1 MLDEIPE
8 KCSSNHVIEHGDIV
22 LSSRV
27 RLARNLIDYPFP
39 SFINKHQEKKIQ
51 EEILAAFSRL
61 PGSENFTI
69 LQLDALSS
77 VDKKILLERNLITE
91 GYSLGKDKV
100 VVLSEDESVSTMI
113 CENDHIRLS
122 CIKEGM
128 VLEDVYGAIDGLD
141 TLLEGQL
148 HYAAS
153 MEWGYLSGNFRNLG
167 TGMRAS
173 IMVHL
178 PALVMTSLIERA
190 LKAVSQVGLGVKGF
204 FAEGSSSLGN
214 VYQLSNQVSIGMDEM
229 GILSNL
235 ENVSK
240 ALIEY
245 ERKAR
250 NELLQ
255 KERMKVE
262 DTVFRALGVL
272 TNCRSISS
280 REAIEL
286 LSQLRWGV
294 SMDLITGI
302 PLSVLDRLF
311 FLTQKHHVQK
321 SMGQK
326 KAGDTMDIDGFRA
339 AIIRESL
346 NIEMGGA

>member
-8 KCSSNHVIEHGDIV
+8 KYSSNDLIEQGDIV

-39 SFINKHQEKKIQ
+39 SSLSKQQEQIIQ
-51 EEILAAFSRL
+51 TEILAAFSRL
-61 PGSENFTI
+61 PGSDNITI
-69 LQLDALSS
+69 LQLNDLSS
-77 VDKKILLERNLITE
+77 VDRKILLERNLITE

-100 VVLSEDESVSTMI
+100 VVLNEEKSVSTMI
-113 CENDHIRLS
+113 CETDHIRLA
-122 CIKEGM
+122 CIKDGL
-128 VLEDVYGAIDGLD
+128 VLEDAYEVIDGLD
-141 TLLEGQL
+141 TLLENEV

-204 FAEGSSSLGN
+204 FAEGSTSLGN
-214 VYQLSNQVSIGMDEM
+214 IYQLSNQVSIGMDEM
-229 GILSNL
+229 GILGNL
-235 ENVSK
+235 KNVSK
-240 ALIEY
+240 ALIDY

-250 NELLQ
+250 DELLE

-262 DTVFRALGVL
+262 DVVFRALGIL
-272 TNCRSISS
+272 TNCRSITS

-286 LSQLRWGV
+286 LSQLRWGI
-294 SMDLITGI
+294 SMDLIAGI
-302 PLSVLDRLF
+302 SLTAVNRLF
-311 FLTQKHHVQK
+311 IMTQKHHVQK
-321 SMGQK
+321 RLKEK
-326 KAGDTMDIDGFRA
+326 KEG
-339 AIIRESL
+339 EKK
-346 NIEMGGA
+346 